1 MDEINKALKELLEEV
16 KALRVTME
24 ENLELTEDIIS
35 DLNT

>member
-16 KALRVTME
+16 KALRVTSE
-24 ENLELTEDIIS
+24 EILKLTEDIVS